1 MGVPSCC
8 ARTCSRK
15 KNSAISES
23 LLMLLALSMC
33 PPLNSKSYRA
43 SITVNLGACTES
55 CWLRGQ
61 EAPARNAH
69 GSDDEEQSRGGSTL
83 LPPRSIDA
91 SVCADNASRPS
102 RDRL

>member
-8 ARTCSRK
+8 ARTCSGK
-15 KNSAISES
+15 KYPAKSES
-23 LLMLLALSMC
+23 LLMLLALSMR
-33 PPLNSKSYRA
+33 PPLNSKSYLA

-69 GSDDEEQSRGGSTL
+69 GSDEEQSRGGSTL